1 MIILDTDVLSDLM
14 RQAGDPAVVGWLDR
28 QSRFS
33 VWTTSITILE
43 IRFGIALLPFGAR
56 RTQLENAFE
65 RTVAEKI
72 EERIVP
78 FDTSAAEATAILM
91 ADRRQAGRQGELR
104 DTMIAGIAIAR
115 RATLATRNRRHF
127 DDLSVPVVNPWTD

>member
-33 VWTTSITILE
+33 IWSTSITVLE
-43 IRFGIALLPFGAR
+43 IRFGIVLLPFGAR

-78 FDTSAAEATAILM
+78 FDASAAEATAILM
-91 ADRRQAGRQGELR
+91 ADRRQAGRPGELR

-115 RATLATRNRRHF
+115 RATLATRNTRHF
-127 DDLSVPVVNPWTD
+127 DDLPVPVVNPWTD

>member
-14 RQAGDPAVVGWLDR
+14 RQARDPAVVGWLDR

-33 VWTTSITILE
+33 VWTTSITILG

-91 ADRRQAGRQGELR
+91 ADRRQAGRPGELR

-115 RATLATRNRRHF
+115 RATLATRNTRHF
-127 DDLSVPVVNPWTD
+127 DDLPVPVVNPWAV

>member
-14 RQAGDPAVVGWLDR
+14 RPARDPAVVGWLDQ

-33 VWTTSITILE
+33 VWSTSITVLE

-56 RTQLENAFE
+56 RTQLEQAFE
-65 RTVAEKI
+65 RTVEEKI

-78 FDTSAAEATAILM
+78 FDTIAAEATAILM
-91 ADRRQAGRQGELR
+91 AERRQRGSPGELR

-127 DDLSVPVVNPWTD
+127 ADLPVSVVNPWMD

>member
-14 RQAGDPAVVGWLDR
+14 RPARDPAVVGWLDQ

-33 VWTTSITILE
+33 VWSTSITVLE

-56 RTQLENAFE
+56 RTQLERAFE
-65 RTVAEKI
+65 RTVEEKI

-78 FDTSAAEATAILM
+78 FDTIAAEATAILM
-91 ADRRQAGRQGELR
+91 AERRQRGSPGELR
-104 DTMIAGIAIAR
+104 DTMIAGITIAR
-115 RATLATRNRRHF
+115 RATLATRNIRHF
-127 DDLSVPVVNPWTD
+127 ADLPVPVVNPWAD

>member
-14 RQAGDPAVVGWLDR
+14 RQARDPAVVGWLDR

>member
-14 RQAGDPAVVGWLDR
+14 RQERDLAVVGWLDR

-33 VWTTSITILE
+33 IWSTSITILE
-43 IRFGIALLPFGAR
+43 IRFGIMLLPLGAR

-78 FDTSAAEATAILM
+78 FDTNAAEVTAILM
-91 ADRRQAGRQGELR
+91 ADRRQAGRPRDLR
-104 DTMIAGIAIAR
+104 DAMIAGIAIAR
-115 RATLATRNRRHF
+115 RATLATRNTRHF
-127 DDLSVPVVNPWTD
+127 DDLPVPVVNPWTD

>member
-14 RQAGDPAVVGWLDR
+14 RPARDPAVVGWLDQ

-33 VWTTSITILE
+33 VWSTSITVLE

-56 RTQLENAFE
+56 RTQLERAFE
-65 RTVAEKI
+65 RTVEEKI

-78 FDTSAAEATAILM
+78 FDTIAAEATAILM
-91 ADRRQAGRQGELR
+91 AERRQRGSPGELR

-115 RATLATRNRRHF
+115 RATLATRNGRHF
-127 DDLSVPVVNPWTD
+127 ADLPVSVVNPWMD